1 MIIRHG
7 FLFCGLIFAALPAFA
22 DQVSFSYTFATGN
35 SVFGTVDGDLQSD
48 RNTILH
54 LHNLQAIYS
63 GSPGTSL
70 IFTTSFFDALKLD
83 AIGIHFGGFNG
94 TTTGLSHSDFGFLFI
109 DDGFPCP
116 NCATVGNFDTGSS
129 QIMAPFGANQFEAEA
144 IDRSRWSAAL
154 VGVPE
159 PTDLFPIGMLIGA
172 IGLLAR
178 HRSC

>member
-1 MIIRHG
+1 MAIRHG
-7 FLFCGLIFAALPAFA
+7 FLFCGLIFATLPAFA

-63 GSPGTSL
+63 ASPGTSL
-70 IFTTSFFDALKLD
+70 TFTTSFFDALKLD
-83 AIGIHFGGFNG
+83 AIGIQFAGFNG
-94 TTTGLSHSDFGFLFI
+94 ITTGPSHSDFGFLLV

-116 NCATVGNFDTGSS
+116 NCATVGNFDIGSS
-129 QIMAPFGANQFEAEA
+129 QITAPFGANQFEAEA

-154 VGVPE
+154 VPVPE
-159 PTDLFPIGMLIGA
+159 PANLSPIGMLIGA
-172 IGLLAR
+172 IGLLVR
-178 HRSC
+178 RRSR